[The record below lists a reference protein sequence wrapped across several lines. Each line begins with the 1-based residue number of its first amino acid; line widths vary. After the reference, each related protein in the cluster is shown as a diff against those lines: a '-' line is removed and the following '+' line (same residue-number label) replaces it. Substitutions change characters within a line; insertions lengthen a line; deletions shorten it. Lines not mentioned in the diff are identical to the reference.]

1 MVKVSSRGERVCVVV
16 PNKFDNFWSPN
27 SLVNWQWCDSVGR
40 VVASDARGPRFESS
54 HRQTFITDTYLF
66 IVNCIETIKIK
77 KKWPVMAHFY
87 KKNSLVNL
95 LRNIVRRA
103 GYFYAKN
110 CIKSTQG
117 RVFNTYKQCDQKKI
131 AKCL

>member
-1 MVKVSSRGERVCVVV
+1 
-16 PNKFDNFWSPN
+16 
-27 SLVNWQWCDSVGR
+27 
-40 VVASDARGPRFESS
+40 
-54 HRQTFITDTYLF
+54 
-66 IVNCIETIKIK
+66 
-77 KKWPVMAHFY
+77 MAHFY